1 MWIESRQQE
10 TTLHL
15 KRYLVFDTLNTNTY
29 TRCQYLVKTSN
40 NICKSKHLIS
50 TIIIRGSYMFEYS
63 VSKDMR
69 NKLNE
74 FTRREVTVGRVAT
87 HLCLTLI
94 VKELRISVE

>member
-1 MWIESRQQE
+1 
-10 TTLHL
+10 
-15 KRYLVFDTLNTNTY
+15 
-29 TRCQYLVKTSN
+29 
-40 NICKSKHLIS
+40 
-50 TIIIRGSYMFEYS
+50 MFEYS

-87 HLCLTLI
+87 HLCPTLI